1 MEPTAAETRMPSL
14 MVIVPH
20 HLLARAATLSE
31 ALAGTTIRVQVD
43 RRHGE
48 RRRAQLP
55 TDAQRRQRDR
65 RSDTQRVVAY
75 VYACPVIAV
84 GNPSSSVVL
93 AGHPVSN
100 FAFSSGSGLAS
111 SGLRLN

>member
-1 MEPTAAETRMPSL
+1 MDPSL

-20 HLLARAATLSE
+20 HLPARAATLSE
-31 ALAGTTIRVQVD
+31 ALAGTTIRVQLD

-48 RRRAQLP
+48 RRRAQQP
-55 TDAQRRQRDR
+55 TDVQRRQHDR

-84 GNPSSSVVL
+84 GTPSS
-93 AGHPVSN
+93 G
-100 FAFSSGSGLAS
+100 GSLAS
-111 SGLRLN
+111 LPAHSFGAHPRLATAGSRLN

>member
-1 MEPTAAETRMPSL
+1 MDPGL

-20 HLLARAATLSE
+20 HLPARAATLSE

-48 RRRAQLP
+48 RRRTQMPAEV
-55 TDAQRRQRDR
+55 QRRQQDR
-65 RSDTQRVVAY
+65 RSDNQRVVAY

-84 GNPSSSVVL
+84 GPPSTGGMLTGVP
-93 AGHPVSN
+93 ASN
-100 FAFSSGSGLAS
+100 FASSGSGLAG
-111 SGLRLN
+111 SGVRFN